1 MAGHSKW
8 KNIQHRKGAQD
19 AKKGKIFTKLIR
31 EITTAARMGGGEE
44 ATNPRLRLA
53 VQKALVQNMT
63 RDTVNRAIK
72 RGAGDEDG
80 ADMMECLYEGYG
92 PGGVAVL
99 VECLTDNKNRTVSD
113 VRHAFTKCGGNLGSS
128 GSVAFLFSKT
138 GLLQFSKGVD
148 ENKLMEAAIDAGA
161 NDVVTN
167 SDGSVDIVTD
177 VENYETVK
185 EALSST
191 GLMPVSAEI
200 TMSPSTQC
208 VITDKETAES
218 MIKLN
223 DMLEDLDD
231 VQNVYS
237 NAEIDEKYL

>member
-19 AKKGKIFTKLIR
+19 AKRGKVFTKLIR
-31 EITTAARMGGGEE
+31 EITTAARIGGSDE

-53 VQKALVQNMT
+53 VQKALGQNMT

-80 ADMMECLYEGYG
+80 ADLMECVYEGYG
-92 PGGVAVL
+92 PNGVAVI

-113 VRHAFTKCGGNLGSS
+113 VRHAFSKCGGNLGTS

-138 GLLQFSKGVD
+138 GLLQFASGTD
-148 ENKLMEAAIDAGA
+148 ENTLMEIALEAGA
-161 NDVVTN
+161 NDI
-167 SDGSVDIVTD
+167 SSQDDGSIDISTSP
-177 VENYETVK
+177 EQFESVK
-185 EALSST
+185 EALT
-191 GLMPVSAEI
+191 KANLLPIYAEI
-200 TMSPSTQC
+200 TMLAGTNC
-208 VITDKETAES
+208 ALNDAES
-218 MIKLN
+218 VAQMIKLT

-237 NAEIDEKYL
+237 NADIDERFL